1 MSIITHDYLTQ
12 INNKYNLS
20 NLLPYIKTRYNRKSF
35 ERVIACM
42 LQINNKNK
50 SFFGDFKLY
59 WGNDLH
65 KGKLESLVNKELP
78 ILKVWSSR

>member
-1 MSIITHDYLTQ
+1 
-12 INNKYNLS
+12 
-20 NLLPYIKTRYNRKSF
+20 
-35 ERVIACM
+35 M